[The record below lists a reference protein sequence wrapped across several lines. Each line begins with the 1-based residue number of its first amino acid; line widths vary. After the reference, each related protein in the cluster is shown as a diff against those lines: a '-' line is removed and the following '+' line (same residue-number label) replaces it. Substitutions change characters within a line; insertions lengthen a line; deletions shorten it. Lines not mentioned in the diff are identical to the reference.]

1 MKNFEFEGIEVKT
14 IKDLINLD
22 KEVYADGQSEE
33 YIDKYQLAVEK
44 YLYDA
49 LYSIIT
55 ENDKDYNQEILEYIL
70 IEYDYV
76 FDAERQHDYT
86 DLEKSYERGTF
97 IFEVK
102 GKYCSIDFYYSPY
115 NGTVVEFETIK
126 EVQRKAR
133 IEYYYE

>member
-1 MKNFEFEGIEVKT
+1 MKNFEFDGIEVKT
-14 IKDLINLD
+14 IEELINLD
-22 KEVYADGQSEE
+22 KKVYADEQSEE
-33 YIDKYQLAVEK
+33 YVNNYQLAAEK
-44 YLYDA
+44 YLYDT
-49 LYSIIT
+49 LYSVIT
-55 ENDKDYNQEILEYIL
+55 ENDKDYNREILEYIL

-76 FDAERQHDYT
+76 CDADRQINYT
-86 DLEKSYERGTF
+86 DLEKGYERGIL

-115 NGTVVEFETIK
+115 NGTVVEFETAR